1 MDSGKGEGFEQLIE
15 RWQTRILDLRSRQL
29 DEIAAEDWTAVETT
43 YSQISTMSNMIAEL
57 KTLLSTLPSRPA
69 HRARI
74 LKWRVK

>member
-1 MDSGKGEGFEQLIE
+1 MDSGKREGFEQLIE

-69 HRARI
+69 RRARI